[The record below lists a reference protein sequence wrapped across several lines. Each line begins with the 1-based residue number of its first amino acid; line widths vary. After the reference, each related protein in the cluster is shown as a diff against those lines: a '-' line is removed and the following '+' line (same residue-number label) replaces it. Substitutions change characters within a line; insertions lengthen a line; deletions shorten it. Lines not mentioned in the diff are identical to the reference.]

1 MKHIEIMNLNLEEA
15 GLEDCTLYPQT
26 CGCCGTY
33 VCTTLRKPPG
43 VLDEL

>member
-26 CGCCGTY
+26 CGCCTSI
-33 VCTTLRKPPG
+33 CTTRFKP
-43 VLDEL
+43 VVADAA